1 MSVATLARARRPSHA
16 MRGRATFEEE
26 RPRSVARSLA
36 ARYGAVVIFD
46 AAPGPEMKIILA
58 RDLFGREFV

>member
-1 MSVATLARARRPSHA
+1 
-16 MRGRATFEEE
+16 MRGRATFEE
-26 RPRSVARSLA
+26 RPRTVARSLA
-36 ARYGAVVIFD
+36 ARHGAVVIFD